1 MRSVT
6 GETTIVKGQ
15 GNAVAGDRPRSTTR
29 RANSSDSRTASLGSH
44 YGMNERAVADVA
56 SGSPSNRPHTGH
68 HQHVTTA
75 VPTAT
80 IRSACDNLLVADLKR
95 GEVLGLIGPN
105 GAGKTT
111 LFECLAGVLPMDAG
125 GIRVNGR
132 PLTSR
137 ERAALV
143 FYLPDGIAPWS
154 SQPVDWALD
163 FMIGL
168 FGGDPSLRSDVV
180 AQLDLRPL
188 LDRPIGLLSKG
199 QRKRALL
206 AMGLLTPQPV
216 LLADE
221 PFDGLDLRQTR
232 DVATTLRAHASRG
245 RTLFLSIHQIADA
258 ARLRPV
264 RLAQRRTRLRRRDA
278 RRAGRARGGAREP
291 PVSGSRRGVSCPY
304 VGRRFSGCSRRNG
317 ASWCRRV
324 RGGSCSW
331 QWGHWWACRSS
342 APCAP
347 MARRVA

>member
-1 MRSVT
+1 MRNV
-6 GETTIVKGQ
+6 
-15 GNAVAGDRPRSTTR
+15 D
-29 RANSSDSRTASLGSH
+29 
-44 YGMNERAVADVA
+44 
-56 SGSPSNRPHTGH
+56 
-68 HQHVTTA
+68 
-75 VPTAT
+75 TAT
-80 IRSACDNLLVADLKR
+80 SGRIDVHERGSRLFEVDRLSKQFGRIAALTETSFSVRA

-111 LFECLAGVLPMDAG
+111 LFECLAGVLPVDAG

-154 SQPVDWALD
+154 SQPVGWALD

-168 FGGDPSLRSDVV
+168 FGGDPSLRSEVV
-180 AQLDLRPL
+180 EQLDLRPL

-232 DVATTLRAHASRG
+232 DVATMRRVSNSDRPQSR
-245 RTLFLSIHQIADA
+245 
-258 ARLRPV
+258 
-264 RLAQRRTRLRRRDA
+264 RLA
-278 RRAGRARGGAREP
+278 
-291 PVSGSRRGVSCPY
+291 
-304 VGRRFSGCSRRNG
+304 RFS
-317 ASWCRRV
+317 
-324 RGGSCSW
+324 
-331 QWGHWWACRSS
+331 
-342 APCAP
+342 
-347 MARRVA
+347 